1 MRSKA
6 PIALLITLFAM
17 ALPVAPAAVRLPSR
31 WLPGDAAVQP
41 AAREQVHPF
50 LASGGGNVLAVWSDG
65 RGNSVGGSYG
75 ETSRDIYAMRFD
87 AQGTPLETVPFVV
100 TAARASQQ
108 LPRAA
113 WNGTSWLV
121 VFETTTEG
129 GTGYYDTGLA
139 AVRVS
144 ATGTVLDAEPIAIWG
159 MKPISGT
166 WGVAS
171 DGSGWVVAGQGS
183 QTGAD
188 LVAVRIAGNGT
199 VPDPGARILVPETY
213 YLRGQTRVA
222 YAAGVY
228 LLAYEESMTGSDPTQ
243 AIRFDAALNP
253 LDAAPFGLAPAPLAG
268 LASNGSGFY
277 AVWTAQQPDFTNAVM
292 GSRIGTNGQK
302 LDGSGV
308 KLSGTNPPD
317 PYGSTSVVW
326 DGSQWK
332 ATWESGGVL
341 RVARVAS
348 SGAVLDPG
356 GVAVSG
362 PRSGVTASAGNGS
375 VQVAWT
381 ASASSEDD
389 TWTAWVNAS
398 NVASANRALSTGAPW
413 QGPSHVAAG
422 GGGWLVAYRSA
433 TATTVRLLAQK
444 LDAAGN
450 PATAEPVVV
459 ATGDPLTLRGGPAVA
474 WNGSAFLFTWSTQD
488 TVYARRLAADG
499 TPIDPAPIAVMTPAF
514 GPPDVDALGSDFLV
528 VGFRCGVTCQYIH
541 PIARRVRGTD
551 GSLPD
556 PSPISIYGT
565 YSSSA
570 RVTTLGGRW
579 LVAFQDNVTHD
590 NSMAST
596 AGVFI
601 DANGVKAPEFMIH
614 GYYSTAG
621 GNGIFSL
628 GLASNGSVALV
639 AQSQELTSGVEND
652 LLVRRVFADGTVSPY
667 VNVTPWSGNQYR
679 PRIAWDGTRFVV
691 VYQEQKARLA
701 LNTLDALDARSDL
714 FGVRIGADGTVID
727 PQGFVFSNSPGG
739 EAYPTVASSTGTT
752 LVLGSIVRNEAP
764 FANYRIGYDLFGSGG
779 NAWPVAVV
787 SANPAEGDVPVSVG
801 FSAAGSLD
809 PDGTIASYAWD
820 FGDGATSTAANPSHA
835 YTVGGPYVATLKV
848 TDGAGATSWQEVL
861 VQAVEPNRPPVAFA
875 ASNPASGAAPLDVT
889 FHAAGSYDPDGFI
902 GNFRWTFSD
911 DGSEYWGATAYHT
924 FYTPGTWQVTL
935 TVFDRFSASGSTSL
949 SVSVGQPAPPAAP
962 SNLVTVPFTTD
973 WINMTWT
980 DNSNSETGFVVQRCQ
995 GTASACAA
1003 NPSLFVEI
1011 ARTEA
1016 NVDYHGDTGLPSG
1029 TTFTYRVRAFNGSGN
1044 SGWSNTSTSTTL
1056 SVLPA
1061 APTGLAVRAGSFG
1074 TGKNKVPYVDLAWV
1088 DNASNETSYVVE
1100 RCTGSSCT
1108 NFTVRATVGA
1118 NTTSYRDNA
1127 VAKRTVYRYRV
1138 KARNASGD
1146 SGYSNVAG
1154 ATTP

>member
-1 MRSKA
+1 MT
-6 PIALLITLFAM
+6 PALSA
-17 ALPVAPAAVRLPSR
+17 
-31 WLPGDAAVQP
+31 
-41 AAREQVHPF
+41 
-50 LASGGGNVLAVWSDG
+50 GGSSVLAVWSDG
-65 RGNSVGGSYG
+65 RANSAGGYYG

-87 AQGTPLETVPFVV
+87 SQGAPLQVVPFVV

-108 LPRAA
+108 IPRAA

-129 GTGYYDTGLA
+129 GTGYFDTGLA

-144 ATGTVLDAEPIAIWG
+144 AEGSVLDAAPIPIWG
-159 MKPISGT
+159 MKPVSGT

-183 QTGAD
+183 QTGGD
-188 LVAVRIAGNGT
+188 LVAVRIAGTGA
-199 VPDPGARILVPETY
+199 VLDPAAKILVPETY
-213 YLRGQTRVA
+213 YLRGQTRLA

-253 LDAAPFGLAPAPLAG
+253 LDAAPFGLAPAPLAA

-277 AVWTAQQPDFTNAVM
+277 AVWTAQQPDYTNAVM

-332 ATWESGGVL
+332 ATWASSGVL
-341 RVARVAS
+341 RVARIAS

-356 GVAVSG
+356 GIAVSG
-362 PRSGVTASAGNGS
+362 PESGPTASAGNGS
-375 VQVAWT
+375 LQVAWT

-389 TWTAWVNAS
+389 TWTAHVNAS
-398 NVASANRALSTGAPW
+398 NVAGANRPLSTGAPA
-413 QGPSHVAAG
+413 QGPSDVAAG
-422 GGGWLVAYRSA
+422 AGGWLVAYRSA
-433 TATTVRLLAQK
+433 TSTTVRMLAQK

-450 PATAEPVVV
+450 PSSAEPIVV
-459 ATGDPLTLRGGPAVA
+459 ASGDPLSLRGGPAVA
-474 WNGSAFLFTWSTQD
+474 WNGSVFLFTWSTQD

-499 TPIDPAPIAVMTPAF
+499 APIDPAPIAVMTTAF
-514 GPPDVDALGSDFLV
+514 GPPDVEALGSDFLV
-528 VGFRCGVTCQYIH
+528 VGYRCGYTCQYIN
-541 PIARRVRGTD
+541 PIARRVRGID

-556 PSPISIYGT
+556 PSPIGIFGT

-570 RVTTLGGRW
+570 RITTLGGRW
-579 LVAFQDNVTHD
+579 LVVYQDNVSHD
-590 NSMAST
+590 DPMAAT

-601 DANGVKAPEFMIH
+601 DGNGVKAPEFTVH
-614 GYYSTAG
+614 AYYSTAG
-621 GNGIFSL
+621 GNGIFSI

-652 LLVRRVFADGTVSPY
+652 LLVRRIFADGTVSPY
-667 VNVTPWSGNQYR
+667 ANVTPWIGNQYR
-679 PRIAWDGTRFVV
+679 PRVCWDGARFVLV
-691 VYQEQKARLA
+691 FQDQKARVA
-701 LNTLDALDARSDL
+701 LNTLDALDARGDL
-714 FGVRIGADGTVID
+714 FGMRVGADGSVLD
-727 PQGFVFSNSPGG
+727 PQGFLFSNSASG
-739 EAYPTVASSTGTT
+739 EAFPTAASAGGTT
-752 LVLGSIVRNEAP
+752 LVLGSIVRQEAP
-764 FANYRIGYDLFGSGG
+764 FVNYRIGYELFGAGG
-779 NAWPVAVV
+779 NAWPVAMV
-787 SANPAEGDVPVSVG
+787 SANPTEGNVPISVG
-801 FSAAGSLD
+801 FSSAGSFD
-809 PDGTIASYAWD
+809 PDGTIATYAWD
-820 FGDGATSTAANPSHA
+820 FGDGATSSAANPSHA
-835 YTVGGPYVATLKV
+835 YTVGGPYVATLRV
-848 TDGAGATSWQEVL
+848 TDAAGAASWQEVL

-875 ASNPASGAAPLDVT
+875 ASNLASGAAPLDVT
-889 FHAAGSYDPDGFI
+889 FLATGSYDPDGFI

-911 DGSEYWGATAYHT
+911 DGAEYWGATAYHT

-935 TVFDRFSASGSTSL
+935 TVFDRFNAAGSASL
-949 SVSVGQPAPPAAP
+949 SVTVGQPAPPAAP

-980 DNSNSETGFVVQRCQ
+980 DNANSETGFLVQRCQ
-995 GTASACAA
+995 GTASACSA
-1003 NPSLFVEI
+1003 NPSLFLDLAQTGSNI
-1011 ARTEA
+1011 
-1016 NVDYHGDTGLPSG
+1016 DYYGDTGLPAG
-1029 TTFTYRVRAFNGSGN
+1029 TTYTYRVRAFNGSGN
-1044 SGWSNTSTSTTL
+1044 SGWSNTSTATTL

-1061 APTGLAVRAGSFG
+1061 APTSLTARAGSTG
-1074 TGKNKVPYVDLAWV
+1074 NGKNKVPYVDLTWV
-1088 DNASNETSYVVE
+1088 DNAANETSYIVE
-1100 RCTGSSCT
+1100 RCAGSSCT
-1108 NFTVRATVGA
+1108 NFAVRTTLGA
-1118 NTTSYRDNA
+1118 NTTTFRDTS
-1127 VAKRTVYRYRV
+1127 VAKRTAYRYRV